1 MLVPHWLAD
10 GKNATACVIAV
21 WGESLRRTTTSIHV
35 RAHPVAEVAYSR
47 QAARVPP
54 ILVFDT
60 FSVFFRAFHALPPM
74 NTRTGQPT
82 SAVYGMSVLLLKLL
96 REQKPKGLCFARDRS
111 EPTFRHQQYGDYK
124 AHRAPLP
131 EPLVSQFALLDR
143 LLDAFGAPV
152 FGVSGFEA
160 DDVIATLARG
170 FESDGESVCVISG
183 DRDLFQVVREHV
195 HVLFIGRRGQPHVL
209 YDEAAIAKRFA
220 LSPEQLP
227 SFVALVGDSSDNLPG
242 VHGIGDKTAQKL
254 IAQFGTASALLA
266 SVDQVKSSTVREAL
280 SQAAERIRQNE
291 SLARLRSDVPLPE
304 GARYS
309 AFTTEAK
316 AALRAFFEEL
326 EFQSLLPRLDKLPT
340 SQSLQ
345 SGE

>member
-1 MLVPHWLAD
+1 
-10 GKNATACVIAV
+10 
-21 WGESLRRTTTSIHV
+21 
-35 RAHPVAEVAYSR
+35 
-47 QAARVPP
+47 
-54 ILVFDT
+54 
-60 FSVFFRAFHALPPM
+60 M
-74 NTRTGQPT
+74 NTRAGQPT

-111 EPTFRHQQYGDYK
+111 EPTFRHQQYSDYK

-131 EPLVSQFALLDR
+131 EPLLSQFALLDR
-143 LLDAFGAPV
+143 LLAALGAPV

-170 FESDGESVCVISG
+170 FAGDGESVCVVSG
-183 DRDLFQVVREHV
+183 DRDMFQVVREHV

-209 YDEAAIAKRFA
+209 YDEDAIAKRFA

-242 VHGIGDKTAQKL
+242 VHGIGVKTAQKL
-254 IAQFGTASALLA
+254 IAQFGSASALLA
-266 SVDQVKSSTVREAL
+266 GVDQVKSSTVREAL
-280 SQAAERIRQNE
+280 SQAAERIRRNE
-291 SLARLRSDVPLPE
+291 SLVRLRSDVALPE

-309 AFTTEAK
+309 AFTAEAK

-326 EFQSLLPRLDKLPT
+326 EFQSLLPRLDKLPNR
-340 SQSLQ
+340 
-345 SGE
+345 

>member
-1 MLVPHWLAD
+1 M
-10 GKNATACVIAV
+10 
-21 WGESLRRTTTSIHV
+21 
-35 RAHPVAEVAYSR
+35 
-47 QAARVPP
+47 PP

-74 NTRTGQPT
+74 NTRAGQPT

-96 REQKPKGLCFARDRS
+96 REQNPKGLCFARDRP
-111 EPTFRHQQYGDYK
+111 EPTFRHQQYVDYK
-124 AHRAPLP
+124 AQRAPLP

-170 FESDGESVCVISG
+170 FAGDGEHVCVISG

-209 YDEAAIAKRFA
+209 YDEAAIAQRFA
-220 LSPEQLP
+220 LRPEQLP
-227 SFVALVGDSSDNLPG
+227 SFVALVGDTADNIPG

-254 IAQFGTASALLA
+254 IAQFGTASALL
-266 SVDQVKSSTVREAL
+266 DGLEQVKSSAVRAAL
-280 SQAAERIRQNE
+280 SQATERIRQNE
-291 SLARLRSDVPLPE
+291 SLARLHSDVPLPK

-309 AFTTEAK
+309 AFTADAK

-326 EFQSLLPRLDKLPT
+326 EFQSLLPRLDKLAT
-340 SQSLQ
+340 R
-345 SGE
+345 